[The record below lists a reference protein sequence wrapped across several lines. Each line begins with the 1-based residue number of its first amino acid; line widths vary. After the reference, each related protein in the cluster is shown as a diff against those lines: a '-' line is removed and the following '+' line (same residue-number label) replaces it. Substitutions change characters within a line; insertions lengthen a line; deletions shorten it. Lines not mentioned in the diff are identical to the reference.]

1 MNRKGQALLEFVII
15 LPIFFIIVLFLLDFS
30 NIFYN
35 KIYLENQLNNYVN
48 NNKVNNDINYKKDIT
63 KEYVEITLSKDIKLL
78 NPILKTILKSPY
90 NISTSVTLYE

>member
-1 MNRKGQALLEFVII
+1 MNKKGQALLEFVII

-48 NNKVNNDINYKKDIT
+48 DNKVNNDINYKKNIT
-63 KEYVEITLSKDIKLL
+63 REYIEITLSKDLKLL
-78 NPILKTILKSPY
+78 NPILKEILTNPY
-90 NISTSVTLYE
+90 NISTSVILYE